1 MGIVFA
7 FPELKVSSTRVDP
20 KIIRKIINVLRQ
32 WSRGLPYV
40 YTLRDGGV
48 LTRRSSNGVAEKG
61 DRNCFCKKGV
71 LQMSLDGE

>member
-7 FPELKVSSTRVDP
+7 FPDLKVSSTRVDP
-20 KIIRKIINVLRQ
+20 KIIIKIINVLRQ

-40 YTLRDGGV
+40 YTLQDGSV
-48 LTRRSSNGVAEKG
+48 LTSRSSNGVAEKV

-71 LQMSLDGE
+71 LQISLDGE